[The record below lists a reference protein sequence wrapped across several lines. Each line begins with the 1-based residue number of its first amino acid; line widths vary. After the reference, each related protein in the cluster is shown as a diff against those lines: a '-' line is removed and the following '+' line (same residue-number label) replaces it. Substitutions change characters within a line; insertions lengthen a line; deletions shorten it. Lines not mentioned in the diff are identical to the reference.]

1 MAAEDAAAQTGVVA
15 EVPDLGEIPAP
26 NDKGPSPE
34 PPGFEPMPAE
44 APQEEKAEAA
54 LAEKKDANHK
64 VAFTVG
70 EPPMEVQCPP
80 KMPASFKFRI
90 GALDDND
97 PAVLRVIRKL
107 IGDEQWEEM
116 MDRMDEADLFD
127 EDGPNSE
134 ADNALGDFVQGIMKT
149 YGVTPGESQASQKS

>member
-1 MAAEDAAAQTGVVA
+1 MAADDAATQTGVVA
-15 EVPDLGEIPAP
+15 EVPDLGEIPA
-26 NDKGPSPE
+26 SAE
-34 PPGFEPMPAE
+34 PQAPLEPMPDE
-44 APQEEKAEAA
+44 APQPEKAEAA